1 MKATKY
7 IKYLIASAVLAT
19 LLMTTA
25 CNSELNPAIMASEI
39 QEDVTSTKSYDTAV
53 FKEIQRNI
61 NLVTTLKD
69 KMANASKDEEPPTL
83 EESIRDIKRVTESYE
98 NLASRKDEIDQYF
111 KNKVGAV
118 KEMQSH
124 VEAEVSALNQRIA
137 EYNRQLREIQME
149 TTDAETM
156 RTRKK
161 ALTQA
166 IEYVQMQINLWGNF
180 YQLGAGIAS
189 EMETVQQHVN
199 NFIGMIESSSILFRE
214 GLNLLQLQKNIN
226 DALALFTVDIPTIQK
241 LTTDME
247 KSWSTLDYLI
257 ESLTALTTK
266 IETQEQ

>member
-7 IKYLIASAVLAT
+7 IKYLIAGAALVI
-19 LLMTTA
+19 LLMTAA
-25 CNSELNPAIMASEI
+25 CDSKLNPAIMASEI
-39 QEDVTSTKSYDTAV
+39 QEAVTSTKSYDAAV

-61 NLVTTLKD
+61 DLVTALKD
-69 KMANASKDEEPPTL
+69 KMANASNGEEPPTL
-83 EESIRDIKRVTESYE
+83 EESIKDIERVTESYE

-111 KNKVGAV
+111 KNKVGTI
-118 KEMQSH
+118 KEMQGR
-124 VEAEVSALNQRIA
+124 VETEVLALNKRIA
-137 EYNRQLREIQME
+137 EYNGQLREMQIE
-149 TTDAETM
+149 STDADSV
-156 RTRKK
+156 RARKK

-166 IEYVQMQINLWGNF
+166 IEYVQMQINLWGKF
-180 YQLGAGIAS
+180 YQLGAEITN
-189 EMETVQQHVN
+189 EMDSVQQHVN

-266 IETQEQ
+266 IEAQEQ